1 MSWYIIG
8 VNFSARESTTGVLE
22 IKRGLSLQM
31 EKQVTAQQ
39 HALITHTFPDYSKRP
54 PLIWLFSLKSSRFAY
69 SLAMSSVC
77 WGAFLMNGAPRLS
90 RLRKNTRQRSFS
102 PSLFDVVWGGG
113 CSNPQQQRR
122 IAQKRKKEEIGNC
135 VRP

>member
-54 PLIWLFSLKSSRFAY
+54 PTY
-69 SLAMSSVC
+69 LAFLTQKLSVC
-77 WGAFLMNGAPRLS
+77 ILISNVECVLGGFSDEWRAPFVAITKEHKTAFVHP
-90 RLRKNTRQRSFS
+90 Q
-102 PSLFDVVWGGG
+102 SL
-113 CSNPQQQRR
+113 
-122 IAQKRKKEEIGNC
+122 
-135 VRP
+135 